1 MIRCIVVDDEAHAIE
16 LLTMHI
22 QQIPFLKLIGTANHS
37 MEALDMLHHED
48 IDLIFLDIQMPG
60 MSGIEFLP
68 FLQGKCK
75 VILTTAFREYALDGY
90 EFNVIDYLLKPIFF
104 SRFLLAVQRAQEV
117 INNTK
122 AEHYEAEDYILVKTE
137 YKGKFVKIKLT
148 NIIFIE
154 SQNKYITI
162 HTRDGETIT
171 TMLNIGNLDNKLSND
186 RFIRIHK
193 SFVIAIPFITVIQ
206 GNLVHLEHT
215 KSIIPIGQTYK
226 ETFMN
231 LMLNKVVS
239 NTKDVGL

>member
-1 MIRCIVVDDEAHAIE
+1 
-16 LLTMHI
+16 
-22 QQIPFLKLIGTANHS
+22 
-37 MEALDMLHHED
+37 
-48 IDLIFLDIQMPG
+48 
-60 MSGIEFLP
+60 
-68 FLQGKCK
+68 
-75 VILTTAFREYALDGY
+75 
-90 EFNVIDYLLKPIFF
+90 
-104 SRFLLAVQRAQEV
+104 LLAVQRAQEV